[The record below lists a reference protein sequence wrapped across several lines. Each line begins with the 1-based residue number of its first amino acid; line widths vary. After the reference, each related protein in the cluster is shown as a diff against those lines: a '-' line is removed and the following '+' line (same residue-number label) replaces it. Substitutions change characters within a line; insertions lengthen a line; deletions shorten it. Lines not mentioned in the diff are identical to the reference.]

1 MNFLLSSTVRKK
13 PAGQH
18 GDPDPTGA
26 SSAAG
31 GVGEGGRELRLEAL
45 GAQGSCLCQKH
56 LLSTYYMPGAGL
68 SMGWGGVSTYAQ
80 NSVPALEDLSV

>member
-1 MNFLLSSTVRKK
+1 MNFLLSSTVRRK

-18 GDPDPTGA
+18 REPDRTGA

-31 GVGEGGRELRLEAL
+31 GGGGGGRELRLEAL

-56 LLSTYYMPGAGL
+56 LLSTYYMPGTGL
-68 SMGWGGVSTYAQ
+68 SMGWGGSTYAQ